1 MHRNIR
7 SGFATAILC
16 CLPALRAQVPANDH
30 FVVTNDNVSN
40 GNINGASV
48 YKLTGSTLT
57 LSSPLITSGKGV
69 PVQFFGVQQQT
80 IATVGR
86 NVCTFVSDGATSDI
100 VAFNTTHT
108 PVTVG
113 TYSDSTGSGD
123 YAGIALAARGSLLI
137 AGYTNSSNIG
147 VWTINAD
154 CSLTLASP
162 ASATPTSVTINGM
175 GISPDQKTVV
185 VTSANNNSFDS
196 VQSFAVS
203 GVTLNSTGLYSTTG
217 TPGGVDFTPD
227 SQYLLLGDY
236 NQFSTQVDL
245 FAVGSDGT
253 LSGDDFYQFDQG
265 GADSS
270 NVWFSPD
277 ASVVYVSNNDSHQI
291 TVLRFN
297 ETGAT
302 HRKLIFECVSSPL
315 RNPAGGS
322 IVHSGGL
329 ATASV
334 TGKGGY
340 LYVAEVG
347 TPNAIGLLQI
357 VPGSCPVE
365 VNGSPFMNPTSGFPT
380 TLSAYPPRP
389 F

>member
-1 MHRNIR
+1 MPR
-7 SGFATAILC
+7 SHQSVLALATLC
-16 CLPALRAQVPANDH
+16 CIPALRAQLPANDH
-30 FVVTNDNVSN
+30 FIVTDDNVSN

-48 YKLTGSTLT
+48 FKLTGATLT
-57 LSSPLITSGKGV
+57 LSSPLVTSGKGV
-69 PVQFFGVQQQT
+69 PVQFFGVEQQA
-80 IATVGR
+80 IATAGS

-113 TYSDSTGSGD
+113 TYSDLTGSGN
-123 YAGIALAARGSLLI
+123 YGGIALATRGSLLI
-137 AGYTNSSNIG
+137 SGYTATSNIG

-154 CSLTLASP
+154 CSLNLASP
-162 ASATPTSVTINGM
+162 ASATPSSLTINGM

-185 VTSANNNSFDS
+185 VTSASGSPVDS
-196 VQSFAVS
+196 VQSYAVS
-203 GVTLNSTGLYSTTG
+203 GTTLTSTGLYSTGG

-236 NQFSTQVDL
+236 NQFYTEVDL
-245 FAVGSDGT
+245 LAVGSDST
-253 LSGDDFYQFDQG
+253 LSGDDYYQFDQG
-265 GADSS
+265 MDSS

-302 HRKLIFECVSSPL
+302 HQKLIFECVTSPL
-315 RNPAGGS
+315 KNPAGGS

-357 VPGSCPVE
+357 VAGGCPVE
-365 VNGSPFMNPTSGFPT
+365 VSGSPFINPTSGYPT